1 MPLDQAKIKEL
12 KETIVLAKK
21 RELNFGLC
29 LGKKPETMVL
39 MTHKTKTPAALG
51 KLAKADGETQQFT
64 YGILSADGKDLKL
77 AVEGKIYPGMGR
89 KVREMLKGAGLSMKI
104 LVLDPDGNEAESD
117 DPEDEA
123 ERTAAPDQTAATP
136 SSASAASAND
146 APQPDDATPPE
157 PVSIGKEPSKRD
169 LADEFAEVRKN
180 LMKVMGQ
187 LDSDAQA
194 AVQDQ
199 IRQFGELMKA
209 KDFKAAQILMDDL
222 SATQGA
228 VTDPQRIRALED
240 VEQID
245 GLVGDIEAELD
256 ALEAALNAQEAAA

>member
-1 MPLDQAKIKEL
+1 MPLDQAKIKEM
-12 KETIVLAKK
+12 KETITLARK

-29 LGKKPETMVL
+29 LGKKPETMLL
-39 MTHKTKTPAALG
+39 MTHKTKSPAALG

-77 AVEGKIYPGMGR
+77 VVEGKIYPGMGR

-104 LVLDPDGNEAESD
+104 LVLDPDGNEAESED
-117 DPEDEA
+117 SEDE
-123 ERTAAPDQTAATP
+123 TAVAPDQPAATP
-136 SSASAASAND
+136 SSVSAASTDD
-146 APQPDDATPPE
+146 APQTGDTAPPD
-157 PVSIGKEPSKRD
+157 PVNIGKEPSKRD
-169 LADEFAEVRKN
+169 LAEEFAEVRKN
-180 LMKVMGQ
+180 LMKGMGQ
-187 LDSDAQA
+187 LDSDGQA

-209 KDFKAAQILMDDL
+209 KDFKAAQALMDDL

-228 VTDPQRIRALED
+228 VTDPQRIRARED

-256 ALEAALNAQEAAA
+256 ELEAALNAQEAAA